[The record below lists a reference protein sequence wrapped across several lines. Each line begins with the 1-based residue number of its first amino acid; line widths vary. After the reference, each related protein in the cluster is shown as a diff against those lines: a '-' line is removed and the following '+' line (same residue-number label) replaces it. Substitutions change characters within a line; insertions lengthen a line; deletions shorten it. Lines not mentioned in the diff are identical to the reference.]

1 MVVANRYTAKTA
13 REAQKT
19 TAQTELAKLDIQ
31 RIQDWRA
38 DNQALRQQRIEDK
51 HEFDKEIG
59 EMKARLGDLE
69 VENRQ
74 ARTERIAFVSWA
86 RSIVLVLQDRQIPYP
101 PPPVGVLDTGL
112 NPGA

>member
-31 RIQDWRA
+31 RINEWRG
-38 DNQALRQQRIEDK
+38 DTESLRRQRLEDK
-51 HEFDKEIG
+51 QAFDKELS

-74 ARTERIAFVSWA
+74 ARTERVAFVAWA
-86 RSIVLVLQDRQIPYP
+86 RSIVMVLRERDVPYP
-101 PPPVGVLDTGL
+101 PPPLGVLDTGPH
-112 NPGA
+112 NRI